1 MLMALTRL
9 TSAGEPGTRGAIAG
23 LLGEYGLL
31 IDPAEV
37 SEVAKRLV
45 QRDIVREMG
54 PEADRYEF
62 TVDLMR
68 LWIEGTQSLSRVIE
82 EIT

>member
-1 MLMALTRL
+1 MSNRGGLVQEAKDRPCRWP
-9 TSAGEPGTRGAIAG
+9 GEARW
-23 LLGEYGLL
+23 GESTQV
-31 IDPAEV
+31 DPAKV

-54 PEADRYEF
+54 PEADSYEF
-62 TVDLMR
+62 TGDLIR
-68 LWIEGTQSLSRVIE
+68 LWIEETKSLSRVVE